1 MAYACLGCFI
11 GYLLRIEPTIWLFSI
26 GLVNLPFYTMEIRHC
41 YCKEFMMIVGEVG
54 PVEIELIY
62 SIILFFTGAVF
73 GGDVYERSITDL
85 TGF

>member
-1 MAYACLGCFI
+1 
-11 GYLLRIEPTIWLFSI
+11 
-26 GLVNLPFYTMEIRHC
+26 
-41 YCKEFMMIVGEVG
+41 MIVGEVG